1 MLEELT
7 VQNFALLKDIHLTF
21 DHGFNV
27 LTGETGAGKSIIV
40 DAMGLLLGERANVRD
55 IRYGADGAL
64 VEGVFAV
71 EADSAVAQG
80 LAAQGFETA
89 PLVLSRTV
97 RQSGHNTCRIN
108 GRQVSLGQYRDVA
121 QGLVSIYGQHDYLYW
136 LAPDHQLRLLDS
148 LGDAGHQDLLKAVQ
162 AAHRQTRRAAKNLKA
177 AMKGREQ
184 EAADR
189 RRAAESLADLVPLK
203 LRKGEEEEV
212 SRRHA
217 YLAKRLEIQA
227 HLEEAYGLLYG
238 DDTSVQSL
246 LTEAVERLQDAA
258 QLEATLG
265 VTAKELKSALISVQE
280 GARTLAGELDR
291 GGSAAELEI
300 LSDRLTVFHRLRQA
314 YGMSP
319 DDLVRQMTVWE
330 DLLARE
336 ADDEAAFSALQT
348 AYAEARSHY
357 ADQAKALSESRRRCA
372 ALLTERL
379 QGELADLAMPHAR
392 FSVHF
397 SQGRADSSGTDAVL
411 FMLQANPGSPPL
423 PLHETASGGEMSRL
437 MLAFKTILTAQEDT
451 ETLIFDEIDTGI
463 GGLTLMEV
471 AKKLASLARR
481 AQVICVTHAPAIA
494 AYADGHHFIEK
505 HTDGQ
510 TTYTTVHTLEDA
522 AKTAEIARMLGGQAE
537 WQLEHAEEMRRNAK
551 KRH

>member
-1 MLEELT
+1 
-7 VQNFALLKDIHLTF
+7 
-21 DHGFNV
+21 
-27 LTGETGAGKSIIV
+27 
-40 DAMGLLLGERANVRD
+40 MG
-55 IRYGADGAL
+55 
-64 VEGVFAV
+64 
-71 EADSAVAQG
+71 
-80 LAAQGFETA
+80 
-89 PLVLSRTV
+89 
-97 RQSGHNTCRIN
+97 
-108 GRQVSLGQYRDVA
+108 
-121 QGLVSIYGQHDYLYW
+121 
-136 LAPDHQLRLLDS
+136 
-148 LGDAGHQDLLKAVQ
+148 
-162 AAHRQTRRAAKNLKA
+162 
-177 AMKGREQ
+177 
-184 EAADR
+184 
-189 RRAAESLADLVPLK
+189 
-203 LRKGEEEEV
+203 
-212 SRRHA
+212 
-217 YLAKRLEIQA
+217 
-227 HLEEAYGLLYG
+227 
-238 DDTSVQSL
+238 
-246 LTEAVERLQDAA
+246 
-258 QLEATLG
+258 
-265 VTAKELKSALISVQE
+265 
-280 GARTLAGELDR
+280 
-291 GGSAAELEI
+291 
-300 LSDRLTVFHRLRQA
+300 
-314 YGMSP
+314 P

-357 ADQAKALSESRRRCA
+357 ADQAKALSDSRRRCA

-397 SQGRADSSGTDAVL
+397 SQGRADSNGTDAVL

-522 AKTAEIARMLGGQAE
+522 AKTAEIARMLGGRAE